1 MIETTPETDT
11 AAAVLAAA
19 RETRANIDR
28 EEARLLA
35 LAVDWAA
42 MHSVDSILEAETL
55 AAGAYGEAGMPV
67 AGEGAPWVAE
77 FSVTEF
83 AAALG
88 MSTDAGKRYV
98 GHALELRYRLPRVWK
113 RVQAGGLRP
122 WLARRIAEK
131 TLLLSMDAAGFVDRH
146 VAPTAH
152 RIGPVQLDRLVDE
165 AIGRYMPDEAEAR
178 RLEHADGRYFTV
190 ESRQVHSYD
199 GTLAVHGELDI
210 ADAME
215 LETAIQTVAAQLKD
229 LGSTE
234 SLDVRRSMAVGEL
247 ARRELSL
254 EFSVVE
260 EGAPRPS
267 RNHHRKIVLY
277 VHLSQ
282 DALTARLEHGN
293 HLITPGQL
301 RDWCGAAS
309 QVVVKPVLDP
319 TAHDPVDTPVV
330 PDRHREARSRSA
342 TRPAS
347 SPGAPDPPGPAT
359 PTTPSPSSRGGPTCP
374 CNEASLCRRHHRVK
388 TFAGWTYTALDAGTY
403 LWSSPHGYSYLR
415 DKTGTQDTTPT

>member
-1 MIETTPETDT
+1 
-11 AAAVLAAA
+11 
-19 RETRANIDR
+19 
-28 EEARLLA
+28 
-35 LAVDWAA
+35 

-98 GHALELRYRLPRVWK
+98 GHALELRYRLPRVWR
-113 RVQAGGLRP
+113 RVHV
-122 WLARRIAEK
+122 RR
-131 TLLLSMDAAGFVDRH
+131 SAAVVGAADRREDSPVVDGCGGFVDRH

-190 ESRQVHSYD
+190 ESRQVHSYA

-234 SLDVRRSMAVGEL
+234 SLDVRRS
-247 ARRELSL
+247 
-254 EFSVVE
+254 
-260 EGAPRPS
+260 
-267 RNHHRKIVLY
+267 
-277 VHLSQ
+277 
-282 DALTARLEHGN
+282 HG
-293 HLITPGQL
+293 G
-301 RDWCGAAS
+301 R
-309 QVVVKPVLDP
+309 
-319 TAHDPVDTPVV
+319 
-330 PDRHREARSRSA
+330 
-342 TRPAS
+342 
-347 SPGAPDPPGPAT
+347 
-359 PTTPSPSSRGGPTCP
+359 
-374 CNEASLCRRHHRVK
+374 
-388 TFAGWTYTALDAGTY
+388 
-403 LWSSPHGYSYLR
+403 
-415 DKTGTQDTTPT
+415 

>member
-1 MIETTPETDT
+1 
-11 AAAVLAAA
+11 
-19 RETRANIDR
+19 
-28 EEARLLA
+28 
-35 LAVDWAA
+35 
-42 MHSVDSILEAETL
+42 
-55 AAGAYGEAGMPV
+55 
-67 AGEGAPWVAE
+67 
-77 FSVTEF
+77 
-83 AAALG
+83 
-88 MSTDAGKRYV
+88 
-98 GHALELRYRLPRVWK
+98 
-113 RVQAGGLRP
+113 
-122 WLARRIAEK
+122 
-131 TLLLSMDAAGFVDRH
+131 MDAAGFVDRH

-190 ESRQVHSYD
+190 ESRQVNSFD

-210 ADAME
+210 ADAIE

-267 RNHHRKIVLY
+267 RNHPRKIVLY

-301 RDWCGAAS
+301 RDLCGAAS

-319 TAHDPVDTPVV
+319 TAHDPVETPVV
-330 PDRHREARSRSA
+330 PGRHREVDRGPRPDLRLPLVHPTRQILRRRPHHPRRRGAVQPARA
-342 TRPAS
+342 TRPRCAEDII
-347 SPGAPDPPGPAT
+347 G
-359 PTTPSPSSRGGPTCP
+359 
-374 CNEASLCRRHHRVK
+374 
-388 TFAGWTYTALDAGTY
+388 
-403 LWSSPHGYSYLR
+403 
-415 DKTGTQDTTPT
+415 

>member
-1 MIETTPETDT
+1 M
-11 AAAVLAAA
+11 
-19 RETRANIDR
+19 
-28 EEARLLA
+28 
-35 LAVDWAA
+35 
-42 MHSVDSILEAETL
+42 DSILEAETL

-67 AGEGAPWVAE
+67 AGEGAPLVAE

-113 RVQAGGLRP
+113 RVQAGDLRP

-146 VAPTAH
+146 VAH

-165 AIGRYMPDEAEAR
+165 AIGRYMPEEAEAR
-178 RLEHADGRYFTV
+178 RLDRADGRYFTV
-190 ESRQVHSYD
+190 ESRQVSSFD

-267 RNHHRKIVLY
+267 RNHPRKIVLY

-282 DALTARLEHGN
+282 DALTARLEQGN
-293 HLITPGQL
+293 QLITPGQV
-301 RDWCGAAS
+301 RDLCGAAS

-319 TAHDPVDTPVV
+319 TAHDPVETPVV
-330 PDRHREARSRSA
+330 PGRHREVVAVRDQTCVFPWC
-342 TRPAS
+342 TRPAR
-347 SPGAPDPPGPAT
+347 GCDADHIV
-359 PTTPSPSSRGGPTCP
+359 PSSRGGPTCP

-388 TFAGWTYTALDAGTY
+388 TFAGWTYTAVDVGTY
-403 LWSSPHGYSYLR
+403 LWVSPHGYSYLR
-415 DKTGTQDTTPT
+415 DKTGTDDVTPP